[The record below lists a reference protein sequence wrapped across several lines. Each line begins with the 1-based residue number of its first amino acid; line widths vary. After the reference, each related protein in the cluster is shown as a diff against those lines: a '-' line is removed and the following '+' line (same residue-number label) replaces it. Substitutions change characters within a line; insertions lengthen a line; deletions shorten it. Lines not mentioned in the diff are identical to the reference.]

1 MQALYGSIMQLRI
14 TKADTAFI
22 YADSMHQFAKKSSD
36 NNGIAQAL
44 NLKGVCSAA
53 LNKNTDALSYYRK
66 SLKLYKELQ
75 DTNGIITETNNIAIL
90 YNINGKSN
98 EALSIYA
105 ENRILSN
112 KINDYSGLIA
122 SNINMTYLIENEFLD
137 SANVLLNEALKISL
151 EIGDVESQA
160 FLYYVL
166 GYYQYRKTNN
176 DLGAENAVYLDSSL
190 YFLNL
195 SYKIYESFSNVQGMA
210 FYYEGLAE
218 IEWASGN
225 PYESLKN
232 IDKALSLVKKI
243 RGKGIPG
250 NNNGAL
256 FYWIPFEISTSQTS
270 SLYYFKYFIYKQLDK
285 KDKALE
291 FFEYFQFLKDS
302 VVKTS
307 AKEELIKYEVDKA
320 YEIKREVDR
329 VNNDNRLK
337 LKDQELK
344 AQRRM
349 EIGMLVVIFLV
360 VGFLY
365 FVFRQL
371 KTTKA
376 QKVEI
381 EKKQKEIS
389 DSINYAKRIQDGMMT
404 SSVYLKDILPKSF
417 IFFQPKDVVSGDF
430 YWVHQNSNQDIFFT
444 VADCTGHG
452 VPGAFMSM
460 IGTSLLNELIIEK
473 KIDSTDTILNEIR
486 KQIIKSLKQNE
497 PGAQKDGMDMALC
510 KLNFAKKEVE
520 FSGAYNPMLHISKN
534 EIKLTRGD
542 NQPIGLLYS
551 DNKPFK
557 KQTIKLDV
565 GDMIYIF
572 SDGFQDQFGGEK
584 GKKYKTR
591 NFFNFL
597 NGISDLDVA
606 KQHDLIKAEFN
617 QWKSNEEQIDDV
629 CIMGVRIL

>member
-1 MQALYGSIMQLRI
+1 M
-14 TKADTAFI
+14 
-22 YADSMHQFAKKSSD
+22 
-36 NNGIAQAL
+36 
-44 NLKGVCSAA
+44 
-53 LNKNTDALSYYRK
+53 
-66 SLKLYKELQ
+66 
-75 DTNGIITETNNIAIL
+75 
-90 YNINGKSN
+90 
-98 EALSIYA
+98 
-105 ENRILSN
+105 
-112 KINDYSGLIA
+112 
-122 SNINMTYLIENEFLD
+122 
-137 SANVLLNEALKISL
+137 
-151 EIGDVESQA
+151 
-160 FLYYVL
+160 
-166 GYYQYRKTNN
+166 
-176 DLGAENAVYLDSSL
+176 
-190 YFLNL
+190 
-195 SYKIYESFSNVQGMA
+195 
-210 FYYEGLAE
+210 
-218 IEWASGN
+218 
-225 PYESLKN
+225 
-232 IDKALSLVKKI
+232 
-243 RGKGIPG
+243 
-250 NNNGAL
+250 
-256 FYWIPFEISTSQTS
+256 
-270 SLYYFKYFIYKQLDK
+270 
-285 KDKALE
+285 DKALE
-291 FFEYFQFLKDS
+291 FYEYFQFLKDS

-307 AKEELIKYEVDKA
+307 AKEELIKYELDKA

-329 VNNDNRLK
+329 VNNENKIK

-349 EIGMLVVIFLV
+349 EIGMLVVIFLI

-430 YWVHQNSNQDIFFT
+430 YWVHQNPNQDIFFT

-473 KIDSTDTILNEIR
+473 KIDSTDTILNEMR

-510 KLNFAKKEVE
+510 KLNLAKKEVE

-534 EIKLTRGD
+534 DINLTRGD

-557 KQTIKLDV
+557 KQTIKLDK

-584 GKKYKTR
+584 GKKYKTKK
-591 NFFNFL
+591 FFNFL
-597 NGISDLDVA
+597 NEISDLDVA
-606 KQHDLIKAEFN
+606 KQHDLVKEEFN

-629 CIMGVRIL
+629 CVMGVRIL